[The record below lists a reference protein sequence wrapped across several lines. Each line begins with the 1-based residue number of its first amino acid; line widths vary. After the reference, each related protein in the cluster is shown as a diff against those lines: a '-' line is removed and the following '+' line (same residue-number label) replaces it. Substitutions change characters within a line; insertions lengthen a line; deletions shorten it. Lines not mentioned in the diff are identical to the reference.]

1 LSTRR
6 LDVHRGHV
14 QDTNVSGSVSEISQ
28 KGSRN
33 LIEQLTVANERSR
46 ESSRISDQSNN
57 DGPRNIGQSNNMSTE
72 LGQLQNTVSHL
83 QEFCS
88 TLLQAVT
95 PQVSG
100 NQIVLLTNIQLT
112 TSSNTGGTNITPSSG
127 ERRNSDLSA
136 DSINYRKDHHSFMAK
151 LEVAW

>member
-1 LSTRR
+1 VLSTRR

-72 LGQLQNTVSHL
+72 LGQLQNTISHL
-83 QEFCS
+83 Q
-88 TLLQAVT
+88 
-95 PQVSG
+95 
-100 NQIVLLTNIQLT
+100 
-112 TSSNTGGTNITPSSG
+112 
-127 ERRNSDLSA
+127 
-136 DSINYRKDHHSFMAK
+136 
-151 LEVAW
+151 